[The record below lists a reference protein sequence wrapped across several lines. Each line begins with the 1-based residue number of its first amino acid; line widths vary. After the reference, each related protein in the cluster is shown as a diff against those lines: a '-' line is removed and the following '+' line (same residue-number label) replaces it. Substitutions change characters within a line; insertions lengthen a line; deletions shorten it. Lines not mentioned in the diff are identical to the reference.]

1 MRLHRSHQLK
11 QLKERTLMS
20 RRYMRTFMRFV
31 GPWGLD
37 CHEVARLLGLSKLH
51 SIAGWRSSWQ
61 DLVLTEAQLEKVSY
75 LLAINKLLM
84 SRYDSDQELQA
95 WLNTEH
101 EHALFLEKSPLECF
115 MDSEINQLDA
125 ISEWM
130 LSEWG

>member
-1 MRLHRSHQLK
+1 MRSHRSHQLK
-11 QLKERTLMS
+11 QLQERTLMS
-20 RRYMRTFMRFV
+20 RRYMRSFMRFV

-37 CHEVARLLGLSKLH
+37 CDDVSRILGLSKLH

-75 LLAINKLLM
+75 LMVINKLLM
-84 SRYDSDQELQA
+84 NHFDSDKGLKE
-95 WLNTEH
+95 WLNAQNEH
-101 EHALFLEKSPLECF
+101 PLFLEKRPLECF
-115 MDSEINQLDA
+115 MDSTIHQLNA